1 MMKSLKFLCVTIISI
16 FIAGNTIAQKPDE
29 AEISRIVESK
39 KFIFVADNATPTN
52 SAELNRVMNSMS
64 GGITAG
70 SINLNGQ
77 GYDLKITPDSLTAY
91 LPYYGR
97 SYSAPIGQNE
107 GGVKFKSKKFKYK
120 SKKNKKGSW
129 DIELNTNDINENYR
143 MSLNIGKTGYA
154 SLSLSSNNKQN
165 ITYNGY
171 ITEITEKH

>member
-1 MMKSLKFLCVTIISI
+1 MKSLKFLFVSLISI
-16 FIAGNTIAQKPDE
+16 FITAHTFAQKPDE
-29 AEISRIVESK
+29 AMIAKIVEAK
-39 KFIFVADNATPTN
+39 NFIFIADNATPSN
-52 SAELNRVMNSMS
+52 STELNRIMS
-64 GGITAG
+64 KIGNGMATG

-77 GYDLKITPDSLTAY
+77 GYTLKIAPDSVIAY

-97 SYSAPIGQNE
+97 SYNAPIGQNE
-107 GGVKFKSKKFKYK
+107 GGVKFKSKDFKYK

-129 DIELNTNDINENYR
+129 DIEININDVNENYR

-171 ITEITEKH
+171 IRETTGKD